1 MQKRR
6 TRKGKNNKGFP
17 SESILAVGFGICILG
32 LAAINLFWPDHE
44 MSEQENRML
53 ASKPKLSVSSVLSGD
68 YMEKY
73 EHLKLM
79 YEGIGLP
86 VFDDEMQML
95 VEKLYDGVA
104 AHQ

>member
-1 MQKRR
+1 MILLL
-6 TRKGKNNKGFP
+6 NIWLSPLIFP
-17 SESILAVGFGICILG
+17 
-32 LAAINLFWPDHE
+32 DTK
-44 MSEQENRML
+44 EN
-53 ASKPKLSVSSVLSGD
+53 

>member
-32 LAAINLFWPDHE
+32 LAAINLFWSDHE

-53 ASKPKLSVSSVLSGD
+53 ASKPKLCPEIIWKNMRAIWQISLQGEIS
-68 YMEKY
+68 
-73 EHLKLM
+73 
-79 YEGIGLP
+79 
-86 VFDDEMQML
+86 
-95 VEKLYDGVA
+95 
-104 AHQ
+104 